1 MHRISCKTA
10 YEPGQLAGSQQSQ
23 KGGDIDI
30 VAGGRD
36 TDQGL
41 HKPLP
46 SILEPSENVEVTTG
60 RTWGQ
65 FYCLLSAS
73 IQRLMGR
80 GSGKAQST
88 LPQ

>member
-10 YEPGQLAGSQQSQ
+10 YESGQLAGSQQSQ
-23 KGGDIDI
+23 KGGDTDI

-46 SILEPSENVEVTTG
+46 SVLEPSGNVKVI
-60 RTWGQ
+60 WGQ
-65 FYCLLSAS
+65 SYCLLLAS
-73 IQRLMGR
+73 IQGLVGR
-80 GSGKAQST
+80 GSGKGPST